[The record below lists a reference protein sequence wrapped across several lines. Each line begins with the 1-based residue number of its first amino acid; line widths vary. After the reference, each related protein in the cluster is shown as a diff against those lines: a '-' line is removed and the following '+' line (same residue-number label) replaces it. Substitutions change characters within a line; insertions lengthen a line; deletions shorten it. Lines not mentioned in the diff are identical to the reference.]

1 MKIMHQVRDFLDSC
15 KQTIQKNSNGVFQ
28 KTKRALFKEESQKI
42 REQAVKI
49 VEKRLKEKGMKLS
62 DFNEEELK
70 IMFEAEEKRLLEQI
84 HAKELEEKQEKT
96 TKHFKKVWEKGENEQ
111 EK

>member
-1 MKIMHQVRDFLDSC
+1 MKIMHRVRDFLDSC
-15 KQTIQKNSNGVFQ
+15 KQTIQKNSSEVFQ

-49 VEKRLKEKGMKLS
+49 VEKRLKKEGMKLS

-84 HAKELEEKQEKT
+84 Q
-96 TKHFKKVWEKGENEQ
+96 TKHFKEVWEKGDNEQ
-111 EK
+111 GK

>member
-1 MKIMHQVRDFLDSC
+1 MKIMHRVRDFLDSC
-15 KQTIQKNSNGVFQ
+15 KQTIQKNSNEVFQ

-84 HAKELEEKQEKT
+84 Q
-96 TKHFKKVWEKGENEQ
+96 TKHFKEVWEKGENEQ
-111 EK
+111 GK

>member
-15 KQTIQKNSNGVFQ
+15 KQTIQKNSNEIFQ
-28 KTKRALFKEESQKI
+28 KTKRVLFKEESQKI

-84 HAKELEEKQEKT
+84 QA
-96 TKHFKKVWEKGENEQ
+96 KHFKEVWEKGENEQ

>member
-1 MKIMHQVRDFLDSC
+1 MKIMHQVKDFLDSC
-15 KQTIQKNSNGVFQ
+15 KQTIQKNSSEVFQ
-28 KTKRALFKEESQKI
+28 KTKRAFFKEESQKI

-49 VEKRLKEKGMKLS
+49 VEKRLKKEGMKLS

-84 HAKELEEKQEKT
+84 Q
-96 TKHFKKVWEKGENEQ
+96 TKHFKEVWEKGENEQ

>member
-15 KQTIQKNSNGVFQ
+15 KQTIQKNSSEVFQ

-49 VEKRLKEKGMKLS
+49 VEKRLKKEGMQLS

-84 HAKELEEKQEKT
+84 Q
-96 TKHFKKVWEKGENEQ
+96 TKHFKEVWEKGDNEQ
-111 EK
+111 GK

>member
-15 KQTIQKNSNGVFQ
+15 KQTIQKNSNEIFQ
-28 KTKRALFKEESQKI
+28 KTKRVLFKEESQKI

-49 VEKRLKEKGMKLS
+49 VEKRLKKEGMKLS

-84 HAKELEEKQEKT
+84 Q
-96 TKHFKKVWEKGENEQ
+96 TKHFKEVWEKGENEQ
-111 EK
+111 GK

>member
-15 KQTIQKNSNGVFQ
+15 KQTIQKNSSEVFQ

-49 VEKRLKEKGMKLS
+49 VEKRLKKEGMKLS

-84 HAKELEEKQEKT
+84 Q
-96 TKHFKKVWEKGENEQ
+96 TKHFKEVWEKGENEQ
-111 EK
+111 GK

>member
-15 KQTIQKNSNGVFQ
+15 KQTIQKNSNEVFQ
-28 KTKRALFKEESQKI
+28 KTKRAFFKEESQKI

-49 VEKRLKEKGMKLS
+49 VEKRLKKEDMKLS

-84 HAKELEEKQEKT
+84 Q
-96 TKHFKKVWEKGENEQ
+96 TKHFKEVWEKGDNEQ
-111 EK
+111 GK

>member
-1 MKIMHQVRDFLDSC
+1 MKIMHQVKDFLDSC
-15 KQTIQKNSNGVFQ
+15 KQTIQKNSSEVFQ

-49 VEKRLKEKGMKLS
+49 VEKRLKKEGMKLS

-84 HAKELEEKQEKT
+84 Q
-96 TKHFKKVWEKGENEQ
+96 TKHFKEVWEKGDNEQ
-111 EK
+111 GK

>member
-15 KQTIQKNSNGVFQ
+15 KQTIQKNSSEVFQ
-28 KTKRALFKEESQKI
+28 KTKRAFFKEESQKI
-42 REQAVKI
+42 REQVVKI
-49 VEKRLKEKGMKLS
+49 VEKRLKKESMQLS

-84 HAKELEEKQEKT
+84 Q
-96 TKHFKKVWEKGENEQ
+96 TKHFKEVWEKGNNEQ
-111 EK
+111 GK

>member
-15 KQTIQKNSNGVFQ
+15 RQTIQKNSSEVFQ

-49 VEKRLKEKGMKLS
+49 VEKRLKKEGMKLS

-84 HAKELEEKQEKT
+84 Q
-96 TKHFKKVWEKGENEQ
+96 TKHFKEVWEKGDNEQ
-111 EK
+111 GK

>member
-1 MKIMHQVRDFLDSC
+1 MKIMHQVRDFLNSC
-15 KQTIQKNSNGVFQ
+15 KQTIQKNSNEAFQ
-28 KTKRALFKEESQKI
+28 KTKRALFKEKSQKI

-49 VEKRLKEKGMKLS
+49 VEKRLKKEGMKLS

-84 HAKELEEKQEKT
+84 Q
-96 TKHFKKVWEKGENEQ
+96 TKHFKEVWEKGDNEQ
-111 EK
+111 GK

>member
-15 KQTIQKNSNGVFQ
+15 KQTIQKNSNEVFQ
-28 KTKRALFKEESQKI
+28 KTKRVLFKEESQKI

-49 VEKRLKEKGMKLS
+49 VEKRLKKEGMKLS
-62 DFNEEELK
+62 DFSEEELK

-84 HAKELEEKQEKT
+84 Q
-96 TKHFKKVWEKGENEQ
+96 TKHFKEVWEKGDNGQ
-111 EK
+111 GK

>member
-15 KQTIQKNSNGVFQ
+15 KQTIQKNSSEVFQ

-49 VEKRLKEKGMKLS
+49 VEKRLKKESMKLS

-84 HAKELEEKQEKT
+84 HAKELKEKQEKT
-96 TKHFKKVWEKGENEQ
+96 TKHFKEIWEKGDNEQ
-111 EK
+111 GK

>member
-1 MKIMHQVRDFLDSC
+1 MKIMHQVIDFLDSC
-15 KQTIQKNSNGVFQ
+15 KQTIQKNSNEVFQ

-49 VEKRLKEKGMKLS
+49 VEKRLKKEGMKLS

-84 HAKELEEKQEKT
+84 Q
-96 TKHFKKVWEKGENEQ
+96 TKHFKEVWEKGDNEQ
-111 EK
+111 GK

>member
-1 MKIMHQVRDFLDSC
+1 MKIMHQIRDFLDSC
-15 KQTIQKNSNGVFQ
+15 KQTIHKNSSEVFQ

-49 VEKRLKEKGMKLS
+49 VEKRLKKESMKLS

-84 HAKELEEKQEKT
+84 Q
-96 TKHFKKVWEKGENEQ
+96 TKHFKEVWEKGDNEQ
-111 EK
+111 GK

>member
-15 KQTIQKNSNGVFQ
+15 KQTIQKNSSEVFQ

-49 VEKRLKEKGMKLS
+49 VEKRLKKEGMKLS

-84 HAKELEEKQEKT
+84 QA
-96 TKHFKKVWEKGENEQ
+96 KHFKEVWEKGDNEQ
-111 EK
+111 GK

>member
-1 MKIMHQVRDFLDSC
+1 MKIMHRVRDFLDSC
-15 KQTIQKNSNGVFQ
+15 KQTIQKNSSEVFQ
-28 KTKRALFKEESQKI
+28 KTKRVLFKEESQKI

-49 VEKRLKEKGMKLS
+49 VEKRLKKEGMKLS

-84 HAKELEEKQEKT
+84 Q
-96 TKHFKKVWEKGENEQ
+96 TKHFKEVWEKGDNEQ
-111 EK
+111 GK

>member
-15 KQTIQKNSNGVFQ
+15 KQTIHKNSSEVFQ
-28 KTKRALFKEESQKI
+28 KTKRAFFKEESQKI

-49 VEKRLKEKGMKLS
+49 VEKRLKKEGMKLS

-84 HAKELEEKQEKT
+84 Q
-96 TKHFKKVWEKGENEQ
+96 TKHFKEVWEKGDNEQ
-111 EK
+111 GK

>member
-1 MKIMHQVRDFLDSC
+1 MKIMHQVRDFLDFC
-15 KQTIQKNSNGVFQ
+15 KQTIQKNSSEVFQ
-28 KTKRALFKEESQKI
+28 KTKRAFFKEESQKI

-49 VEKRLKEKGMKLS
+49 VEKRLKKEGMKLS

-84 HAKELEEKQEKT
+84 Q
-96 TKHFKKVWEKGENEQ
+96 TKHFKEVWEKGDNEQ
-111 EK
+111 GK

>member
-15 KQTIQKNSNGVFQ
+15 KQTIQKNSNEIFQ

-42 REQAVKI
+42 RERAVKI

-84 HAKELEEKQEKT
+84 Q
-96 TKHFKKVWEKGENEQ
+96 TKHFKEVWEKGENEQ
-111 EK
+111 GK

>member
-15 KQTIQKNSNGVFQ
+15 KQTIQKNSSEVFQ

-49 VEKRLKEKGMKLS
+49 VEKRLKKEGMKLS

-84 HAKELEEKQEKT
+84 QTKYFKE
-96 TKHFKKVWEKGENEQ
+96 VWEKGDNGQ
-111 EK
+111 GK

>member
-15 KQTIQKNSNGVFQ
+15 KQTIQKNSSEVFQ
-28 KTKRALFKEESQKI
+28 KTKRALFKEKSQKI

-49 VEKRLKEKGMKLS
+49 VEKRLTKESMQLS

-84 HAKELEEKQEKT
+84 Q
-96 TKHFKKVWEKGENEQ
+96 TKHFKEVWERGNNEQ
-111 EK
+111 GK

>member
-15 KQTIQKNSNGVFQ
+15 KQTIQKNSNEVFQ
-28 KTKRALFKEESQKI
+28 KTKRAFFKEESQKI

-84 HAKELEEKQEKT
+84 Q
-96 TKHFKKVWEKGENEQ
+96 TKHFKEIWEKGENEQ
-111 EK
+111 GK

>member
-1 MKIMHQVRDFLDSC
+1 MKIMHRVRDFLDSC
-15 KQTIQKNSNGVFQ
+15 KQTIQKNSNEIFQ
-28 KTKRALFKEESQKI
+28 KTKRVLFKEESQKI

-84 HAKELEEKQEKT
+84 Q
-96 TKHFKKVWEKGENEQ
+96 TKHFKEVWEKGDNEQ
-111 EK
+111 GK

>member
-1 MKIMHQVRDFLDSC
+1 MKIMHQVKDFLDFC
-15 KQTIQKNSNGVFQ
+15 KQTIHKNSNEVFQ
-28 KTKRALFKEESQKI
+28 KTKRALFKEKSQKI

-49 VEKRLKEKGMKLS
+49 VEKRLKKEGMKLS

-84 HAKELEEKQEKT
+84 Q
-96 TKHFKKVWEKGENEQ
+96 TKHFKEVWEKGENEQ

>member
-1 MKIMHQVRDFLDSC
+1 MKIMHQVMDFLDSC
-15 KQTIQKNSNGVFQ
+15 KQTIQKNSNEALQ
-28 KTKRALFKEESQKI
+28 KTKRALFKEKSQKI

-49 VEKRLKEKGMKLS
+49 VEKRLKKEGMKLS

-84 HAKELEEKQEKT
+84 Q
-96 TKHFKKVWEKGENEQ
+96 TKHFKEVWERGDNEQ
-111 EK
+111 GK

>member
-1 MKIMHQVRDFLDSC
+1 MKILHQVRDFLDSC
-15 KQTIQKNSNGVFQ
+15 KQTIQKNSNEVFQ

-70 IMFEAEEKRLLEQI
+70 TMFEAEEKRLLEQI
-84 HAKELEEKQEKT
+84 Q
-96 TKHFKKVWEKGENEQ
+96 TKHFKEVWEKGENER

>member
-1 MKIMHQVRDFLDSC
+1 MKIMHQVRDFLDFC
-15 KQTIQKNSNGVFQ
+15 KQTIHKNSSEVFQ
-28 KTKRALFKEESQKI
+28 KTKRALFKEKSQKI

-49 VEKRLKEKGMKLS
+49 VEKRLIKENMQLS

-84 HAKELEEKQEKT
+84 HTKELKEKQEKT
-96 TKHFKKVWEKGENEQ
+96 TKHFKEVWEKGENEQ

>member
-1 MKIMHQVRDFLDSC
+1 MKIMHRVRDFLDSC
-15 KQTIQKNSNGVFQ
+15 KQTIQKNSNEIFQ
-28 KTKRALFKEESQKI
+28 KTKRALFKEKSQKI

-49 VEKRLKEKGMKLS
+49 VEKRLIKENMQLS

-84 HAKELEEKQEKT
+84 Q
-96 TKHFKKVWEKGENEQ
+96 TKHFKEVWEKGENEQ

>member
-1 MKIMHQVRDFLDSC
+1 MKIMHQVRDFLDFC
-15 KQTIQKNSNGVFQ
+15 KQTIHKNSNEVFQ

-49 VEKRLKEKGMKLS
+49 VEKRLKKEGMKLS

-84 HAKELEEKQEKT
+84 Q
-96 TKHFKKVWEKGENEQ
+96 TKHFKEVWEKGENEQ

>member
-15 KQTIQKNSNGVFQ
+15 KQTIQKNSSEALQ
-28 KTKRALFKEESQKI
+28 KTKRAFFKEKSQKI

-49 VEKRLKEKGMKLS
+49 VEKRLKKEGMKLS

-84 HAKELEEKQEKT
+84 Q
-96 TKHFKKVWEKGENEQ
+96 TKHFKEVWEKGDNEQ
-111 EK
+111 GK

>member
-15 KQTIQKNSNGVFQ
+15 KQTIRKNSSEVFQ

-49 VEKRLKEKGMKLS
+49 VEKRLKKEGMQLS

-84 HAKELEEKQEKT
+84 HAKELKEKQEKT
-96 TKHFKKVWEKGENEQ
+96 TKHFKEVWEKGENEQ

>member
-15 KQTIQKNSNGVFQ
+15 KQTIQKNSSEVFQ
-28 KTKRALFKEESQKI
+28 KTKRVLFKEESQKI

-49 VEKRLKEKGMKLS
+49 VEKRLKKEGMKLS

-84 HAKELEEKQEKT
+84 Q
-96 TKHFKKVWEKGENEQ
+96 TKHFKEVWEKGDSEQ
-111 EK
+111 GK

>member
-1 MKIMHQVRDFLDSC
+1 MKIMHQVKDFLDSC
-15 KQTIQKNSNGVFQ
+15 KQTIQKNSSEVFQ
-28 KTKRALFKEESQKI
+28 KTKRVLFKEKSQKI

-49 VEKRLKEKGMKLS
+49 VEKRLKKEGMKLS

-84 HAKELEEKQEKT
+84 Q
-96 TKHFKKVWEKGENEQ
+96 TKHFKEVWEKGDNEQ
-111 EK
+111 GK

>member
-15 KQTIQKNSNGVFQ
+15 KQTIQKNSNEAFQ
-28 KTKRALFKEESQKI
+28 KTKRALFKEKSQKI

-49 VEKRLKEKGMKLS
+49 VEKRLIKENMQLS

-84 HAKELEEKQEKT
+84 Q
-96 TKHFKKVWEKGENEQ
+96 TKHFKEVWEKGDNEQ
-111 EK
+111 GK

>member
-1 MKIMHQVRDFLDSC
+1 MKILHQVRDFLDSC
-15 KQTIQKNSNGVFQ
+15 KQTIQKNSNEVFQ
-28 KTKRALFKEESQKI
+28 KTKQALFKEESQKI

-70 IMFEAEEKRLLEQI
+70 TMFEAEEKRLLEQI
-84 HAKELEEKQEKT
+84 Q
-96 TKHFKKVWEKGENEQ
+96 TKHFKEVWEKGENER

>member
-1 MKIMHQVRDFLDSC
+1 MKIMHRVRDFLDSC
-15 KQTIQKNSNGVFQ
+15 KQTIQKNSNEIFQ
-28 KTKRALFKEESQKI
+28 KTKRAFFKEESQKI

-84 HAKELEEKQEKT
+84 Q
-96 TKHFKKVWEKGENEQ
+96 TKHFKEVWEKGENEQ
-111 EK
+111 GK